1 MESSGSGGDDD
12 DVAVV
17 IVVVVAVEVD
27 DGVVDGATQLEPC
40 GWMIVGLEVV
50 TGVLEEC
57 DIALLL
63 RVVVELVFVM
73 MILVVRSFVR
83 RCRLNVYRYIYDL
96 V

>member
-40 GWMIVGLEVV
+40 GWMIVDLEVS
-50 TGVLEEC
+50 GVLEEC

-63 RVVVELVFVM
+63 RLVVLVFVM

-83 RCRLNVYRYIYDL
+83 RCRLNVYIYDL

>member
-1 MESSGSGGDDD
+1 MESSGSGSDDDD

-17 IVVVVAVEVD
+17 IVVVVAVEVE

-40 GWMIVGLEVV
+40 GWMIVDLEVSGV
-50 TGVLEEC
+50 LVLEVSGVLEEC

-63 RVVVELVFVM
+63 RVVVLVFDM

-83 RCRLNVYRYIYDL
+83 SSL
-96 V
+96 

>member
-27 DGVVDGATQLEPC
+27 DVVVDGATQLEPC
-40 GWMIVGLEVV
+40 GWMIVDLEVS
-50 TGVLEEC
+50 GVLEEC

-63 RVVVELVFVM
+63 RLVVLVFVM

-83 RCRLNVYRYIYDL
+83 RCRLNVYIYDL